1 MLRVDY
7 LGVFEDVTP
16 KENKQKLTK
25 RWRDAMRKSF
35 LAISTTLQVLHPS
48 QTAVHNMVPLPP
60 GVKSPQ
66 PPASP
71 RRTSTD
77 MKNVSEEAEVA
88 KKFKQGMRGQGS
100 QKRGEKRSKRKL
112 PG

>member
-1 MLRVDY
+1 M
-7 LGVFEDVTP
+7 GVFEDVTP

-77 MKNVSEEAEVA
+77 MKNISEEAEVA
-88 KKFKQGMRGQGS
+88 KTFKQGMRGQGS
-100 QKRGEKRSKRKL
+100 QKRREKRSKRKL